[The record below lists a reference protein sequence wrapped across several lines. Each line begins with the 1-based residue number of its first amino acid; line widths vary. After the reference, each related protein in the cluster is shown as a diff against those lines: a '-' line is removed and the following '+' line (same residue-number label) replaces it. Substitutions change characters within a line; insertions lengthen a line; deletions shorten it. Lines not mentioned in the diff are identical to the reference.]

1 MSLVEALHQEHL
13 ARKRR
18 FEAAAANP
26 KPSQRPAVREYRPVK
41 MHRPS
46 PVGPRKFSPAEE
58 LAWMIEI
65 EGFLPKSDEVTIED
79 IQRAVCKHYGVT
91 RNDLLSPRR
100 TANLAFPRQ
109 VGAYLARRLTQKSF
123 PEIGRRFGGR
133 DHATQIYAE
142 NKIAEL
148 IKVDPAVSAD
158 VEKLVQQLGGD
169 NDRIS

>member
-1 MSLVEALHQEHL
+1 MSLVETLHRERKARL
-13 ARKRR
+13 ARI
-18 FEAAAANP
+18 AAAGEQP
-26 KPSQRPAVREYRPVK
+26 KASARPAVREYQPVK
-41 MHRPS
+41 MQRPT
-46 PVGPRKFSPAEE
+46 PRGPRKFSPAEE
-58 LAWMIEI
+58 LAWMIAI
-65 EGFLPKSDEVTIED
+65 EGFVPKSGEVTIED
-79 IQRAVCKHYGVT
+79 IQRAVCKYYGVT

-100 TANLAFPRQ
+100 RANLAFPRQ

-148 IKVDPAVSAD
+148 IKVDSAVAAD